1 MHPFSISHSYGI
13 PAHPDCWIRTEAA
26 MDEINA
32 TQDQQHVQQH
42 VQEQITAAVA
52 AYRAMLDTFVNQPER
67 PIAPE
72 AELARLRPS

>member
-32 TQDQQHVQQH
+32 TRDQQR

-52 AYRAMLDTFVNQPER
+52 AYRAMLDTYVNQPER
-67 PIAPE
+67 QIAPE
-72 AELARLRPS
+72 AEPTRLRPS